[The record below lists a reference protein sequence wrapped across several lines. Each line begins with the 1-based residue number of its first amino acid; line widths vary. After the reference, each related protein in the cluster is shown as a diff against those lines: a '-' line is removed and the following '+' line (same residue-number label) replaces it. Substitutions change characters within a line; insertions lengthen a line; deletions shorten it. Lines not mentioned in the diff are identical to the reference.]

1 MDDLTL
7 ASIVLGRE
15 AAGHDA
21 IPADGL
27 GREEQ
32 SLKIEIEHGVS
43 ILFGDFRGRFT
54 IDQAQG
60 EKPILQCDSGVTAP
74 GTETTRARTAAVRRC
89 TTSSIR

>member
-1 MDDLTL
+1 MDDLTF

-15 AAGHDA
+15 AAGLDA

-32 SLKIEIEHGVS
+32 SLKIEHGVS

-54 IDQAQG
+54 IDQARG